1 LSTSTR
7 SLWPVRYP
15 ALRGA
20 ARCGGTVCSTMIAGG
35 RRLIQAYTRP
45 AMADR
50 APKRKTNAKRDSPG
64 VLGTLPASRPERIGR
79 PRRGGAEPKPKAKP
93 RPPAAKRRAKPEAV
107 SPGCPPLATTRAG
120 EPPPPRPIGAPT
132 GTELVTTT
140 IRAAGELAQIG
151 FVVGGQVLK
160 RTLRRLPHP

>member
-1 LSTSTR
+1 
-7 SLWPVRYP
+7 
-15 ALRGA
+15 
-20 ARCGGTVCSTMIAGG
+20 MIARE
-35 RRLIQAYTRP
+35 RRAIQAYTRR

-50 APKRKTNAKRDSPG
+50 APKRKTNAKREPAG

-79 PRRGGAEPKPKAKP
+79 PRGKTAPKRAGGATPKPRAKAI
-93 RPPAAKRRAKPEAV
+93 PAAEHRPEAV
-107 SPGCPPLATTRAG
+107 SPGCPTLRHARVTD
-120 EPPPPRPIGAPT
+120 PPPPKPLGPPK

-160 RTLRRLPHP
+160 RTIDRIPRP